1 MTWTRPLIGILD
13 HATYSNVAEMHN
25 RFYRATLRPWLTL
38 IADTLNAQL
47 IGPEPRW
54 REERLFLAFD
64 LSEVLRSDT
73 PEEIAAVVTA
83 INGSVM
89 SPNEGR
95 NRLRMR
101 RATILPPTSSTCRQ
115 QHAPLGSP
123 AAERGPA
130 AAACR
135 AGRDDPVKA
144 NLRRAME
151 RAAIKMGAGQ
161 EPWDRDRFVRELYQ
175 DAPDAPAE
183 PLADLVK
190 GLIDLATVTRPR
202 VGALRRRVSGSR
214 TPFPWKYRNPH
225 GRTPHGAQAS
235 PSRISRPSPARTRTG
250 RSRRSSPCSAT
261 STTAVTASSAARSSG
276 ASPNGTR
283 RAVRSLFCGR
293 MTANRC
299 RSASSRRHRRAST
312 A

>member
-1 MTWTRPLIGILD
+1 MKWQPFAHTAVEAELIEQRKLNREEAAAVYDVDPPLIGILD

-101 RATILPPTSSTCRQ
+101 RSTNPAADELYMAANNMQ
-115 QHAPLGSP
+115 PLGSP
-123 AAERGPA
+123 PESAVPPAPPAPPAEA
-130 AAACR
+130 
-135 AGRDDPVKA
+135 DPVKA
-144 NLRRAME
+144 NLKRAME

-161 EPWDRDRFVRELYQ
+161 EPWDRDRFVRELYE

-190 GLIDLATVTRPR
+190 GLIDLADGNPT
-202 VGALRRRVSGSR
+202 ACRRLAASR
-214 TPFPWKYRNPH
+214 FR
-225 GRTPHGAQAS
+225 
-235 PSRISRPSPARTRTG
+235 
-250 RSRRSSPCSAT
+250 
-261 STTAVTASSAARSSG
+261 
-276 ASPNGTR
+276 
-283 RAVRSLFCGR
+283 
-293 MTANRC
+293 
-299 RSASSRRHRRAST
+299 
-312 A
+312 